1 MRKLDGTF
9 KLRDTNPQAT
19 NPAQQPVRLSESRGK
34 DNPRDQEKVRE
45 LDRLLDEKNRDIQG
59 FNRQIEG
66 LNHEINRLKQMA
78 DLEQSIKEGLQ
89 TENLEL
95 KQANARLQA
104 KLSQLEEE
112 VSPFCPPKDWQ

>member
-9 KLRDTNPQAT
+9 KLRSTNRPAT
-19 NPAQQPVRLSESRGK
+19 NPAQQPVRSSDSSGQ
-34 DNPRDQEKVRE
+34 DNHRNQEKVRE
-45 LDRLLDEKNRDIQG
+45 LDRLLDSKNGDIQG
-59 FNRQIEG
+59 LNRQLES
-66 LNHEINRLKQMA
+66 LNHEINRLKQVV

-95 KQANARLQA
+95 KQANARLQD
-104 KLSQLEEE
+104 KLNQLEEE